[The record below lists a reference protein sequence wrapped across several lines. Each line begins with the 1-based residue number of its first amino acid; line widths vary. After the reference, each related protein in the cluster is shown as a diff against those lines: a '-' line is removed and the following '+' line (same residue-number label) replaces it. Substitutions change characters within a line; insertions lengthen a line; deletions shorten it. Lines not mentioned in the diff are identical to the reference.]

1 MKKNQDLGLLI
12 LRITIGGLMLFHG
25 IAKLIHGIGGIQG
38 MLAAKGLPSF
48 IAYGVY
54 VGEIIIPLLLIFG
67 FRTRLAAIVF
77 AFNML
82 VALFLAHSGDIF
94 TLSKHGGWAVELI
107 ALFLF
112 GAIALFFTGSGQ
124 YALSN
129 TNKWD

>member
-1 MKKNQDLGLLI
+1 MRKNQDLGLLI

-25 IAKLIHGIGGIQG
+25 IAKLIHGVGGIQE
-38 MLAAKGLPSF
+38 MLAAKGLPNF
-48 IAYGVY
+48 MAYGVY
-54 VGEIIIPLLLIFG
+54 IGEIVIPLLLIFG

-82 VALFLAHSGDIF
+82 FALFLAHSEDIF
-94 TLSKHGGWAVELI
+94 TLSKHGGWAIELI

-112 GAIALFFTGSGQ
+112 GAITLFFTGSGK
-124 YALSN
+124 YALST